1 MNMADFEKEL
11 EKLINKYSIEN
22 GSNTPDFLLTKY
34 LMGCLRNYNSATN
47 ARDKYL
53 TGDYSDVIKDV

>member
-1 MNMADFEKEL
+1 MNIVDFEKEL

-34 LMGCLRNYNSATN
+34 LMGCLHNYNSATN